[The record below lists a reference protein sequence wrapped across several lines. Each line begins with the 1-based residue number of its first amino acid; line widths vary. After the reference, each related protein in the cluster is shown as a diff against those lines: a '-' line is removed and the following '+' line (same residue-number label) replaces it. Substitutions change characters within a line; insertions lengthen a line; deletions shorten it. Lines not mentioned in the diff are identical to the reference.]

1 MGFVLDSLEI
11 LLFWSIPQLFSVTL
25 FVFFLMDIRVP
36 NEYRRFIRFTLVL
49 AVCQNISFMS
59 IGGTVHPFISI
70 LMNFVMLRLFY
81 RELGWKTRL
90 LVLVFQFVAIAVSDV
105 LSVSLIEIAFSY
117 DAVKEGPYYYKFIL
131 WPIFLLYI
139 AFAFLVKKRRL
150 LGAHLIR
157 FVNDATDRTVLAFI
171 VLVGIETFTLSI
183 YLMDEHV
190 LERGSDELLFGVSL
204 ITIAA
209 VTVMCARLILL
220 AKRDAVERA
229 RSVYLGELLQLFATA
244 RGQRHDFVNH
254 VQTMY
259 TMLQLGKHAQLEA
272 YMQDIV
278 DEVRDI
284 SDQSAALALPA
295 LAALI
300 QSKSAFAADQ
310 RVCFEVTIPKL
321 PVDQI
326 TVNTFDLISM
336 TRGLLELAFDQ
347 ILLLPSNKRKL
358 TFGISGESGQLIIR
372 VVAYHTSSP
381 LPQAV
386 RSKRGPELAAIRRQ
400 ARLCNAKLAVHT
412 DGEGDAYELRLPLK
426 GA

>member
-1 MGFVLDSLEI
+1 MAFALDSLEI
-11 LLFWSIPQLFSVTL
+11 LLIWSIPQLFSVTL
-25 FVFFLMDIRVP
+25 LVFYLMDIRVSR
-36 NEYRRFIRFTLVL
+36 EYRRMAQFTLVL

-59 IGGTVHPFISI
+59 IGGTIHPFLSI
-70 LMNFVMLRLFY
+70 LMNIVMLRLFY

-105 LSVSLIEIAFSY
+105 LSVSLVEIIYSY
-117 DAVKEGPYYYKFIL
+117 ESIIEGPYYYKFIL
-131 WPIFLLYI
+131 WPIFLLYLAI
-139 AFAFLVKKRRL
+139 AFLVKKRRL
-150 LGAHLIR
+150 LGAHLVR
-157 FVNDATDRTVLAFI
+157 FVNEASDRTVLTFI
-171 VLVGIETFTLSI
+171 VLVGIELFTVSMYI
-183 YLMDEHV
+183 MYVHV
-190 LERGSDELLFGVSL
+190 LEWDRDPLLFDVSL

-209 VTVMCARLILL
+209 VTIMCARLILL

-259 TMLQLGKHAQLEA
+259 TMLQLGKHAQLKA

-278 DEVRDI
+278 EEVRDI

-310 RVCFEVTIPKL
+310 RVRFDVTIPKL

-326 TVNTFDLISM
+326 AINTFDLISM

-358 TFGISGESGQLIIR
+358 TFDISGEAGQLIIR
-372 VVAYHTSSP
+372 VVAYHARDA

-386 RSKRGPELAAIRRQ
+386 RSRRGPELAAIRRQ

-412 DGEGDAYELRLPLK
+412 DEEGDSYTLHLPLK

>member
-1 MGFVLDSLEI
+1 MAFALDSLEI
-11 LLFWSIPQLFSVTL
+11 LLIWSIPQLFSVTL
-25 FVFFLMDIRVP
+25 LVFFLMDIRVP
-36 NEYRRFIRFTLVL
+36 QDYGRMIRFTLVL
-49 AVCQNISFMS
+49 SVCQNISFMS
-59 IGGTVHPFISI
+59 IGGTVHPILSI
-70 LMNFVMLRLFY
+70 LLNILMLRLFY

-90 LVLVFQFVAIAVSDV
+90 LVLVFQFVAIAVADV
-105 LSVSLIEIAFSY
+105 LSVSLIELVFTY
-117 DAVKEGPYYYKFIL
+117 DAIREGPYYYKLIM

-139 AFAFLVKKRRL
+139 AIAFLVKKRRL
-150 LGAHLIR
+150 LGAHLVR
-157 FVNDATDRTVLAFI
+157 FVNEASDRTVLTFI
-171 VLVGIETFTLSI
+171 ALVGIELFTLSMYI
-183 YLMDEHV
+183 MDVHV
-190 LERGSDELLFGVSL
+190 LKRGNAELLFGVSL
-204 ITIAA
+204 MAIAA
-209 VTVMCARLILL
+209 VTIMCARLTLV

-259 TMLQLGKHAQLEA
+259 TMLQLGKHTQLQA

-278 DEVRDI
+278 EEVRDI

-295 LAALI
+295 LAALL

-310 RVCFEVTIPKL
+310 RVRFDVTIPKL

-358 TFGISGESGQLIIR
+358 TFDISGEADQLIIR
-372 VVAYHTSSP
+372 VVAYHASSP

-386 RSKRGPELAAIRRQ
+386 RSRRSPELAAIRRQ

-412 DGEGDAYELRLPLK
+412 DGEGDAYELHLPLK

>member
-1 MGFVLDSLEI
+1 MEFVFDSLEI
-11 LLFWSIPQLFSVTL
+11 LFLWSIPQLFSVTL
-25 FVFFLMDIRVP
+25 LIFNLMDISGP
-36 NEYRRFIRFTLVL
+36 QGYRRMLRFTLAL
-49 AVCQNISFMS
+49 AVCQNISFMA
-59 IGGTVHPFISI
+59 IGGMVHPFLSI
-70 LMNFVMLRLFY
+70 ILNLVMLRLFY

-90 LVLVFQFVAIAVSDV
+90 LVLVFQFIAIAVIDV
-105 LSVSLIEIAFSY
+105 LSVSVVEMYGSY
-117 DAVKEGPYYYKFIL
+117 DVIKEGPYYLKLVL
-131 WPIFLLYI
+131 WPFFLFYI
-139 AFAFLVKKRRL
+139 GLAILAKKRRQ
-150 LGAHLIR
+150 LGARLIR
-157 FVNDATDRTVLAFI
+157 FINEAADRTVLMFI

-183 YLMDEHV
+183 YLMDVHV
-190 LERGSDELLFGVSL
+190 LDRGRDELMFGISL
-204 ITIAA
+204 MTIAA
-209 VTVMCARLILL
+209 VTVMCMRLILL
-220 AKRDAVERA
+220 ARRDAVERA

-254 VQTMY
+254 VQAMY

-310 RVCFEVTIPKL
+310 RVRFDVTIPKL
-321 PVDQI
+321 PVEQI
-326 TVNTFDLISM
+326 TINTFDLITM

-358 TFGISGESGQLIIR
+358 TFDISGESGQLIIR
-372 VVAYHTSSP
+372 VVAYHASSP

-386 RSKRGPELAAIRRQ
+386 RSKRSPELSAIRRQ

-412 DGEGDAYELRLPLK
+412 DGEGDAYELHLPLK